1 MKSFSEILKQ
11 ITGPNQAAGAACLA
25 RWDGL
30 AKPLGSLGLLETSL
44 ARIAAVTGSPEIT
57 LDQRTLL
64 VLCADNGVVAQGVT
78 QCSSSV
84 TASVARALAA
94 GESTVCH
101 MARCARCRVIPVD
114 MGMADFPPTPGVWD
128 RRVRN
133 GTADITQGPAMTRA
147 ECVRA
152 IELGA
157 ELVRECREDGA
168 SIIATGEMGIGNTTT
183 SSALTSVLLGK
194 SPAEVTG
201 RGAGLSDAG
210 FARKTA
216 AIERAIKRSCPDPSD
231 PVDVI
236 SKVGG
241 LDIAGL
247 CGVFLGGA
255 LYRVPVVIDGFIS
268 GAAALCAARLR
279 PGAEFAMLPSHVS
292 AEPAGG
298 LMLEALGLSPL
309 ISAGMRLGEGSGA
322 AAVLPLLDMALAVYH
337 SGQTFGRLGIDAYV
351 PQ

>member
-1 MKSFSEILKQ
+1 M
-11 ITGPNQAAGAACLA
+11 
-25 RWDGL
+25 
-30 AKPLGSLGLLETSL
+30 
-44 ARIAAVTGSPEIT
+44 
-57 LDQRTLL
+57 
-64 VLCADNGVVAQGVT
+64 
-78 QCSSSV
+78 
-84 TASVARALAA
+84 
-94 GESTVCH
+94 
-101 MARCARCRVIPVD
+101 
-114 MGMADFPPTPGVWD
+114 
-128 RRVRN
+128 
-133 GTADITQGPAMTRA
+133 
-147 ECVRA
+147 
-152 IELGA
+152 
-157 ELVRECREDGA
+157 
-168 SIIATGEMGIGNTTT
+168 
-183 SSALTSVLLGK
+183 
-194 SPAEVTG
+194 
-201 RGAGLSDAG
+201 
-210 FARKTA
+210 
-216 AIERAIKRSCPDPSD
+216 
-231 PVDVI
+231 
-236 SKVGG
+236 GG